1 MATNRRRDADAVRIG
16 VLVRAL
22 LVCAMIAGLGIG
34 YVRQNA
40 EQLSMGRKIS
50 ELEQRRE
57 RLTRT
62 LEAQRT
68 TLSMLVSRPQL
79 LARVDRFKLALT
91 NATPGQ
97 RLYVAVPGAAL
108 ASRPIVP
115 TGSPA
120 AGGGAVGG
128 AGPAAPVATLGNS
141 R

>member
-22 LVCAMIAGLGIG
+22 LICAMIAGLGIG

-40 EQLSMGRKIS
+40 EQLSMGRRIS

-79 LARVDRFKLALT
+79 LARVERFKLALT
-91 NATPGQ
+91 NAAPGQ
-97 RLYVAVPGAAL
+97 RLYVAVPGTAL

-115 TGSPA
+115 TGVPA
-120 AGGGAVGG
+120 GANGGV
-128 AGPAAPVATLGNS
+128 GPAAPVATLGNS

>member
-22 LVCAMIAGLGIG
+22 LVCAVIAGLGIG

-40 EQLSMGRKIS
+40 EQLSMGRRIS

-79 LARVDRFKLALT
+79 LARVERFKLSLT

-108 ASRPIVP
+108 ASRAIVANGVP
-115 TGSPA
+115 
-120 AGGGAVGG
+120 AGGNGGVG
-128 AGPAAPVATLGNS
+128 PSAPVATLGNG